1 MPKNIRLI
9 VTVDENKCI
18 GCSRC
23 VEACLSGALQLV
35 NGKSRLVDER
45 RCDGFGSCIAVCQN
59 NAIRLELREAEEFDW
74 SILNE
79 ITFEKL
85 IKKLERASAPPT

>member
-1 MPKNIRLI
+1 MPKSVRLI
-9 VTVDENKCI
+9 VTVDGDKCI
-18 GCSRC
+18 GCGKC
-23 VEACLSGALQLV
+23 VEACLTGALRLV

-45 RCDGFGSCIAVCQN
+45 RCDGFGSCIAVCPN

-74 SILNE
+74 SVVNE

-85 IKKLERASAPPT
+85 MKKLEMASSGST